1 MEQQKRKR
9 GENWSCD
16 EKEILRQLIAQS
28 AHILEDKSTKSS
40 VNLQKIKEWKNVQ
53 VKFNELTGKFRSG
66 GELKLAWKRMK
77 LSAKSNLSMQRREQR
92 MTGGGEKPPS
102 PSPEDLAV
110 MAIAPHD
117 FVIETNDYDSDA
129 LDPVPVPTI
138 NAAGIDSKPGPSFE
152 TVSFHI
158 ETCEDRPEKD
168 FVSLQDT
175 TNSEACVGEQATIK
189 KKKSLQ
195 NRTDEMRQ
203 TIVESNAAFKK
214 RQLEMM
220 EEEHAYNVEI
230 AKLKIQKLKLEISL
244 LENKTR
250 LQ

>member
-66 GELKLAWKRMK
+66 GELKLAWKRTK
-77 LSAKSNLSMQRREQR
+77 LSAKSNLSMHRREQHL
-92 MTGGGEKPPS
+92 TGGGEKPPS

-117 FVIETNDYDSDA
+117 FVIETNEYNSDA
-129 LDPVPVPTI
+129 LDPVPVRTI

-158 ETCEDRPEKD
+158 ETCEDRPEKE
-168 FVSLQDT
+168 VSLQDT
-175 TNSEACVGEQATIK
+175 TNSEACVEEQATIK

-214 RQLEMM
+214 KTIR
-220 EEEHAYNVEI
+220 NDGRRTR
-230 AKLKIQKLKLEISL
+230 IQCKNCQIK
-244 LENKTR
+244 N
-250 LQ
+250 